1 MMTSLAADRARV
13 SRRRGS
19 TKKISG
25 KAFTSRQLGNCLS
38 VQGGQAHHEHAEE
51 AGVVRA
57 PPLDLR
63 IQRLNARRSLLGA
76 HLFES
81 T

>member
-1 MMTSLAADRARV
+1 MIWPRSDV
-13 SRRRGS
+13 V
-19 TKKISG
+19 KKNERPG
-25 KAFTSRQLGNCLS
+25 FTSRPLGNCLS
-38 VQGGQAHHEHAEE
+38 VQGGQAHHERAEE

-63 IQRLNARRSLLGA
+63 IHRSNAGRSLLGA
-76 HLFES
+76 YLFES